1 MARKTITRSRA
12 SVRSTQ
18 LFIGGERR
26 DRKTMEFLRTL
37 FSSGG
42 FMPHGFCYLWSPGLV
57 WLHAGS
63 DSLIALAYSTI
74 PVTLVYFI
82 RKRRDMPFNWMFI
95 SFGIFI
101 LACGATHAME
111 VWTLWH
117 ATYWLSGAVKLVTAI
132 ASVTTAI
139 MLVHIVPQAL
149 ALPSPETLR
158 LEVAERKLAEEALSK
173 ANGRLIK
180 AHEEERARIARELH
194 DDINQRVA
202 LLAMQLDRM
211 RQDLPDSA
219 ADLRHDIGEAN
230 KQMSELGDDIQ
241 ALSHR
246 LHSSKLEYL
255 GLAAAVAGF
264 CRELSDRH
272 GVEIDFHSEGIPK
285 ELPHEIS
292 LCFFR
297 VLQEALQNATKH
309 SGSRR
314 FEVSLTGALNELN
327 LTVCDLGTGFDF
339 EGAVKGNGLGLI
351 SMKERM
357 KLVGGE
363 LSIKSQPQLGT
374 TIYARVALSPEKSA
388 GTAG

>member
-1 MARKTITRSRA
+1 VEFFRA
-12 SVRSTQ
+12 
-18 LFIGGERR
+18 
-26 DRKTMEFLRTL
+26 L

-42 FMPHGFCYLWSPGLV
+42 FMPHGFCYQWSPGLV
-57 WLHAGS
+57 WFHAGS

-82 RKRRDMPFNWMFI
+82 RKRSDMPFNWMFI

-117 ATYWLSGAVKLVTAI
+117 ATYWLSGAVKLITAI

-149 ALPSPETLR
+149 KLPSPETLR
-158 LEVAERKLAEEALSK
+158 VEVAERKLAEEALSK
-173 ANGRLIK
+173 ANSRLIE
-180 AHEEERARIARELH
+180 AHEEERSRIARELH

-202 LLAMQLDRM
+202 SLALQLNRM
-211 RQDLPDSA
+211 REDLPVSA
-219 ADLRHDIGEAN
+219 ADLKHDLVEAN
-230 KQMSELGDDIQ
+230 KQISELANDIQ

-246 LHSSKLEYL
+246 LHPAKLEHL
-255 GLAAAVAGF
+255 GLAAAVSGY

-297 VLQEALQNATKH
+297 VSQEALQNATKH

-314 FEVSLTGALNELN
+314 FEVSLAGALNEIN
-327 LTVCDLGTGFDF
+327 LTVRDFGTGFDF
-339 EGAVKGNGLGLI
+339 EGAANGGGLGLI

-363 LSIKSQPQLGT
+363 FSIESQPQRGV
-374 TIYARVALSPEKSA
+374 TIYARVALSPGKSA
-388 GTAG
+388 GEAE

>member
-26 DRKTMEFLRTL
+26 DKKTVEFFRTL
-37 FSSGG
+37 LSSGG

-57 WLHAGS
+57 WFHAGS

-117 ATYWLSGAVKLVTAI
+117 ATYWLSGAVKLITAI

-173 ANGRLIK
+173 ANRRLIE
-180 AHEEERARIARELH
+180 AHEEERSRIARELH

-202 LLAMQLDRM
+202 LLALQLDRM
-211 RQDLPDSA
+211 GQDLPASA
-219 ADLRHDIGEAN
+219 ADLKHDIGEAN
-230 KQMSELGDDIQ
+230 KQVSELGNDIQ

-285 ELPHEIS
+285 KLPHEIS
-292 LCFFR
+292 LCLFR
-297 VLQEALQNATKH
+297 VSQEALQNATKH
-309 SGSRR
+309 SGSQR
-314 FEVSLTGALNELN
+314 FEVSLKGALNEIN
-327 LTVCDLGTGFDF
+327 LTVRDLGTGFDV
-339 EGAVKGNGLGLI
+339 EGAVKGSGLGLI

-363 LSIKSQPQLGT
+363 LLIKSQPQLGT
-374 TIYARVALSPEKSA
+374 TIYARVALNHRKSA
-388 GTAG
+388 GADG

>member
-1 MARKTITRSRA
+1 
-12 SVRSTQ
+12 
-18 LFIGGERR
+18 
-26 DRKTMEFLRTL
+26 MEFVRTL

-42 FMPHGFCYLWSPGLV
+42 MPHGFCYLWSPGLV

-63 DSLIALAYSTI
+63 DSLIAVAYSTI

-82 RKRRDMPFNWMFI
+82 RKRRDIPFNWMFI

-117 ATYWLSGAVKLVTAI
+117 ATYWLSGAVKLITVI

-149 ALPSPETLR
+149 AVPSPETLR
-158 LEVAERKLAEEALSK
+158 LEVAERKLAQEALSK
-173 ANGRLIK
+173 ANRRLIQ

-202 LLAMQLDRM
+202 ALALQLESM
-211 RQDLPDSA
+211 RQDLPASA
-219 ADLRHDIGEAN
+219 ADLRHDIGQA
-230 KQMSELGDDIQ
+230 KTQISELGNDIQ

-255 GLAAAVAGF
+255 GLAAAIAGF

-272 GVEIDFHSEGIPK
+272 GVEIDFHAEGIPN

-292 LCFFR
+292 LCLFR
-297 VLQEALQNATKH
+297 VSQEALQNATKH

-314 FEVSLTGALNELN
+314 FEVSLSGAFNEIK
-327 LTVCDLGTGFDF
+327 LTVRDSGRGFDF
-339 EGAVKGNGLGLI
+339 KNAVNGSGLGLI

-363 LSIKSQPQLGT
+363 LLIESQPQLGT
-374 TIYARVALSPEKSA
+374 TIYARVALNHRKSA
-388 GTAG
+388 GAAG

>member
-1 MARKTITRSRA
+1 
-12 SVRSTQ
+12 
-18 LFIGGERR
+18 
-26 DRKTMEFLRTL
+26 MEFISTL

-63 DSLIALAYSTI
+63 DSLITLAYSSI

-82 RKRRDMPFNWMFI
+82 SKRRDLPFNWMFI
-95 SFGIFI
+95 CFGIFI
-101 LACGATHAME
+101 MACGATHAME
-111 VWTLWH
+111 VWTLWN

-139 MLVHIVPQAL
+139 LLVHSVPQAL

-158 LEVAERKLAEEALSK
+158 LEVAQRKLAEEALSR
-173 ANGRLIK
+173 ANRRLIE
-180 AHEEERARIARELH
+180 AHEEERTRIARELH
-194 DDINQRVA
+194 DDINQR
-202 LLAMQLDRM
+202 LAMLAMHLDGMKR
-211 RQDLPDSA
+211 DLPASA
-219 ADLRHDIGEAN
+219 ANLKLGIEEAN
-230 KQMSELGDDIQ
+230 KQVSGVGDDIQ

-246 LHSSKLEYL
+246 LHNSKLEYL
-255 GLAAAVAGF
+255 GLTAAVDSF

-285 ELPHEIS
+285 ELPKEKS
-292 LCFFR
+292 LCLFR
-297 VLQEALQNATKH
+297 VMQEALQNATKH

-314 FEVSLTGALNELN
+314 FEVSLIGALNEVN
-327 LTVCDLGTGFDF
+327 LTVRDLGTGFDP
-339 EGAVKGNGLGLI
+339 EGAVKGSGLGLI

-363 LSIKSQPQLGT
+363 LSIESQPQLGT
-374 TIYARVALSPEKSA
+374 TIYARVALSPRKSA
-388 GTAG
+388 GADG